1 MSKLEVKRENGLVQL
16 MINRPEKRNAI
27 DYDVMEALD
36 QVLTEINENEED
48 KLVIVRG
55 VGTEAFCSG
64 GDLSIFH
71 GLRTKDEAYSML
83 SKMGEILFKLFFL
96 EKPTVAALNGTAVG
110 GGCEI
115 ATACDF
121 RIASS
126 HVKVGFVQGTLGITT
141 GWGGS
146 TMLIERFKKQTAMEM
161 LMTCQRYS
169 AKQAFELGFIQR
181 IFDEDKPFDEA
192 IMHYINPFIRQ
203 STSVLAAYK
212 KRWIDQFDKDEVKA
226 RFKREIDECSTLWAS
241 DEHHEAVERF
251 LSKNNSNK

>member
-1 MSKLEVKRENGLVQL
+1 
-16 MINRPEKRNAI
+16 
-27 DYDVMEALD
+27 
-36 QVLTEINENEED
+36 
-48 KLVIVRG
+48 
-55 VGTEAFCSG
+55 
-64 GDLSIFH
+64 
-71 GLRTKDEAYSML
+71 ML
-83 SKMGEILFKLFFL
+83 SKMGAVLFKLFFL

-126 HVKVGFVQGTLGITT
+126 HVKVGFVQGSLGITT

-146 TMLIERFKKQTAMEM
+146 TMLFERFKKQTAMEM

-192 IMHYINPFIRQ
+192 FMQYVAPFIRQ
-203 STSVLAAYK
+203 SAPVLSAYK
-212 KRWIDQFDKDEVKA
+212 KRWIDQFDKAEVKA
-226 RFKREIDECSTLWAS
+226 RFEREIDECSTLWAS

-251 LSKNNSNK
+251 LAKDKTK